1 MVDFIELFNMVAKV
15 AKPVHMS
22 FTPAT
27 AMEEKMAD
35 LGLDSLDGLVMM
47 MYLCEL
53 YGIPDDDESK
63 DWHPATLQETYD
75 LLMAHKRT
83 EPESIE
89 KAQEQIK

>member
-1 MVDFIELFNMVAKV
+1 MINFIDLFNMVAKV

-53 YGIPDDDESK
+53 YGIPDNDETK
-63 DWHPATLQETYD
+63 GWHPETVQEVYD
-75 LLMAHKRT
+75 LLMANKTT
-83 EPESIE
+83 EPESVE
-89 KAQEQIK
+89 KAREQIK

>member
-63 DWHPATLQETYD
+63 DWHPTTIQETYD
-75 LLMAHKRT
+75 LLMAHKRI
-83 EPESIE
+83 EPESVE

>member
-1 MVDFIELFNMVAKV
+1 MINFIDLFNMVAKV

-27 AMEEKMAD
+27 AMEEKMVD

-53 YGIPDDDESK
+53 YGIPDNDETK
-63 DWHPATLQETYD
+63 GWHPETVQEVYD
-75 LLMAHKRT
+75 LLMANKTT
-83 EPESIE
+83 EPESVE
-89 KAQEQIK
+89 KAREQIK